1 MRWSVGGRASLTL
14 AHAREFHPAPIV
26 ATLRSLTTGSSTTMA
41 GGLLSQ
47 TRCLTI
53 HTSMTKCLQIQTRLA
68 KDTSTSRS
76 PYNLQRAHPFSVQ
89 GWVQLELLSQ
99 EPLSSMTGLI
109 PMAKLQCPLRL
120 EAWIPALDTLQEG
133 VPITTMPISTALM
146 PGQPLVL
153 LIQTRASS

>member
-26 ATLRSLTTGSSTTMA
+26 AIRRSLTTGSSPTMA
-41 GGLLSQ
+41 GELLSQ

-53 HTSMTKCLQIQTRLA
+53 HTSMTKCSRIQTRLA

-76 PYNLQRAHPFSVQ
+76 PCNLQRAHPVSVQ
-89 GWVQLELLSQ
+89 GWVRLELLSQ
-99 EPLSSMTGLI
+99 ELLSSMTGPI
-109 PMAKLQCPLRL
+109 PMAKLPCPLRL
-120 EAWIPALDTLQEG
+120 EAWIPALVTLQEG
-133 VPITTMPISTALM
+133 VPITTMQISTARM

-153 LIQTRASS
+153 LIQTHAS